1 MNVFLSRFE
10 LLVGIEALEKIQNTR
25 VIVFGLGGVGGSV
38 CDMLV
43 RSGISYLTIVD
54 FDKVD
59 ESNINR
65 QIVACSSTIGKYKTD
80 VLEQLLLDIN
90 PHCYVTKITQKYDLT
105 TVKNFDFSQFDVI
118 IDCIDDVK
126 NKKLLIKNAKKS
138 KAYILSSMGAG
149 NRYGIPQFELSD
161 IHKTSE
167 DGLAKAIRKFCV
179 LEKIKKLDV
188 VYTKQVPVKNLEKV
202 GSVVYYTTNMAT
214 IIAANI
220 INKII
225 KGEIKNGD
233 TK

>member
-1 MNVFLSRFE
+1 MNNFLSRFE
-10 LLVGIEALEKIQNTR
+10 LLIGSETLAKIINTR

-43 RSGISYLTIVD
+43 RSGISNITIVD

-65 QIVACSSTIGKYKTD
+65 QVVARQSTIGQYKAD
-80 VLEQLLLDIN
+80 VLKQLLIDIN
-90 PHCYVTKITQKYDLT
+90 SNCEITKIIQKYDSAT
-105 TVKNFDFSQFDVI
+105 EKNFDFTQFDVI

-126 NKKLLIKNAKKS
+126 NKKLLIKNAAIAKT
-138 KAYILSSMGAG
+138 YILSSMGAG

-161 IHKTSE
+161 IHKTSG
-167 DGLAKAIRKFCV
+167 DALAKIIRKFCV

-188 VYTKQVPVKNLEKV
+188 VYTKQPSIKNLGKV
-202 GSVVYYTTNMAT
+202 GSVVYYPTNMAT
-214 IIAANI
+214 IIVANI

-225 KGEIKNGD
+225 KGEIKNGNIE
-233 TK
+233 